1 MANLKDTIVLG
12 NLTVTGKVTASDILN
27 TNGNPNR
34 FETIYANKI
43 VGQGENYTLEIEA
56 IAENGTMKI
65 TTGLLEVN
73 GPLQINTIQT
83 KTGSGLEISSDST
96 LQLNATSNIDLIS
109 DGNTLKIS
117 GDTVVPDGVVQLGT
131 SQKFFDRAYIDT
143 LNTST
148 IGSIDNA
155 STLTIGSGTDSLQ
168 VNSGTVQ
175 FTNSITTPG
184 ISYGGTFDLNAEAG
198 TNIKT
203 GLYPSGTA
211 NIGGSGAPFSQIYAT
226 RYMAGT
232 SGSSA
237 TLSSGSNGQILTS
250 GGSSGNSYWKGI
262 YAHNLTIIETD
273 SSGNNR
279 YHCTIITNSS
289 ASLSTAPNLYDVSA
303 LLYSKGFTSMSGCLA
318 ASGVFAGYGKVIG
331 IYGFKGNSSNSNS
344 FGIVYVNSSNQVT
357 NTTVTP
363 PCNIQ
368 DVVYT
373 L

>member
-1 MANLKDTIVLG
+1 MANLKDTVVLG
-12 NLTVTGKVTASDILN
+12 NLTVTGIVTASEILN
-27 TNGNPNR
+27 TSSNSNR

-43 VGQGENYTLEIEA
+43 IGQGENYTLEIEA
-56 IAENGTMKI
+56 IAENSNMKI
-65 TTGLLEVN
+65 TAGVVEVN
-73 GPLQINTIQT
+73 APLQVNKIQDN
-83 KTGSGLEISSDST
+83 GGGEIELEASSDVIFT
-96 LQLNATSNIDLIS
+96 INEVQPLIINSNGLAPNDS
-109 DGNTLKIS
+109 AD
-117 GDTVVPDGVVQLGT
+117 LGT
-131 SQKFFDRAYIDT
+131 YDSPWISTYT
-143 LNTST
+143 TYLNTST

-155 STLTIGSGTDSLQ
+155 STLTIGSSTDSLQ

-250 GGSSGNSYWKGI
+250 GGSAGNSYWKGI

-273 SSGNNR
+273 SNGSSR

-318 ASGVFAGYGKVIG
+318 ASGIFAGYGKVIG
-331 IYGFKGNSSNSNS
+331 IYGFKKNSSNSNS